1 MIETG
6 DWIHSNCLM
15 SRFRSLIVLLV
26 ISLAASPAAT
36 PPTPMSG
43 TAELQQTLEKLNVL
57 GSVMM
62 FAAHPDDE
70 NTAVIAYFA
79 RGRHME
85 MAYTAATR
93 GEGGQNLIGTE
104 QGDLMGLIRT
114 QELLAARRID
124 DGQQFFTRAI
134 DFGYSK
140 TPEEA
145 LAQWGHD
152 ILLGDLVRAIRRFR
166 PDVILARF
174 PPPPGD
180 GGHGQHTAVGY
191 TGVAAMEAAADPA
204 KFPEQIAEGLEPW
217 QAKRYYY
224 NVSTFRG
231 PAAPPKRADD
241 RVTLEIGGYSPVLGK
256 SYREIAGES
265 RSMHSSQGMGA
276 GQPKGSASA
285 SFDYVAGERVTGD
298 LFADID
304 TSWGRVAGGQRVGDL
319 LAQALGRFEPTHP
332 EAILPQLL
340 DAHHELEKLD
350 GDWAMRKRPELLH
363 AIELAAGL
371 YLDATAER
379 WDVAPG
385 GSVKIELT
393 ALNRSSAQVQWLG
406 AELRGFTEAGYD
418 AGSRELAANQP
429 LTQALEVHAPGD
441 LRPSQ
446 PPWLM
451 HPATTAYQLDD
462 PKLIGLPEGPP
473 LAEVAFQV
481 RVGGADL
488 EFVKPVVYRWTDNAR
503 GERERDVLAV
513 AEAAVG
519 FTKSNMIFPDAS
531 PRRVRVRVQSNQEG
545 KQGRLVLDLPDGWKA
560 SPASYEVGLER
571 LGQESVFDFEVTP
584 PQTES
589 GGKLAARLE
598 LDGKSVSTGMRV
610 IEYGHIPI
618 QVVFPRAEMRVER
631 TDVVLLSKNIG
642 YVMGAGDEIP
652 EALEQLGATVKLLGE
667 TELATGDLAAYD
679 SIVLGVRALDTRP
692 DVTASR
698 ERLLDYVAKGGTLV
712 VQYNVML
719 RGRRGGDPM
728 ERMVAPY
735 PLEPFSGE
743 GGRPDRIVDENSPI
757 EILLADHPLL
767 QTPNHIRPKDFDGW
781 VQERGLYFMQG
792 WDPRY
797 EAPWAS
803 HDEGQPSI
811 PGGTLYAKY
820 GEGTYVFT
828 AYSWFRELPNG
839 VPGAYRIF
847 ANIVSAGQTK

>member
-1 MIETG
+1 MT
-6 DWIHSNCLM
+6 
-15 SRFRSLIVLLV
+15 RFRFLSLFLV
-26 ISLAASPAAT
+26 IALADLPAAT

-62 FAAHPDDE
+62 LAAHPDDE

-93 GEGGQNLIGTE
+93 GEGGQNLIGSE

-124 DGQQFFTRAI
+124 GGQQFFTRAV

-145 LAQWGHD
+145 LAQWGRD

-166 PDVILARF
+166 PDVIIARF
-174 PPPPGD
+174 PPPPGS

-191 TGVAAMEAAADPA
+191 TGVAAMEAAADPT

-224 NVSTFRG
+224 NVSNRGG
-231 PAAPPKRADD
+231 PAGVAPG

-256 SYREIAGES
+256 SYPEVAGES

-276 GQPKGSASA
+276 RQPKGEASA
-285 SFDYVAGERVTGD
+285 SFDYVAGERVSGD

-304 TSWGRVAGGQRVGDL
+304 TSWGRVPGGERVGDL
-319 LAQALGRFEPTHP
+319 LAQALGRYEPTHP

-340 DAHHELEKLD
+340 DAYHELEKLD
-350 GDWAMRKRPELLH
+350 GDWAARKRPELLH
-363 AIELAAGL
+363 AIELSAGL
-371 YLDATAER
+371 YLDAAAER

-385 GSVKIELT
+385 AAVKIELT

-406 AELRGFTEAGYD
+406 AELRGFTEARYD
-418 AGSRELAANQP
+418 AGSRELAGNKP
-429 LTQALEVHAPGD
+429 LTRTLEVQAPSD
-441 LRPSQ
+441 LQPSQ
-446 PPWLM
+446 PPWLV

-462 PKLIGLPEGPP
+462 PALIGLPEGPP

-488 EFVKPVVYRWTDNAR
+488 EFVKPVVYRWIDDAH

-513 AEAAVG
+513 AEAAVS
-519 FTKSNMIFPDAS
+519 FTKSNRIFPDAS
-531 PRRVRVRVQSNQEG
+531 PRRVSVRVQSNQEG
-545 KQGRLVLDLPDGWKA
+545 KHGRLVLDLPDGWKA
-560 SPASYEVGLER
+560 SPASYDVALDR
-571 LGQESVFDFEVTP
+571 RGQESVFDFDVTP
-584 PQTES
+584 PRTES

-598 LDGKSVSTGMRV
+598 LEGKSVSTGMRV
-610 IEYGHIPI
+610 IEYSHIPI

-642 YVMGAGDEIP
+642 YVMGAGDEVP

-667 TELATGDLAAYD
+667 TELATGDLSAYD

-692 DVTASR
+692 DVTMAR

-719 RGRRGGDPM
+719 RGRRGNSSD
-728 ERMVAPY
+728 RMLAPY
-735 PLEPFSGE
+735 PLEPFVGE
-743 GGRPDRIVDENSPI
+743 GDRPDRIVDENSPI

-767 QTPNHIRPKDFDGW
+767 QTPNHIRPKDFEGW
-781 VQERGLYFMQG
+781 VQERGLYFMQE

-797 EAPWAS
+797 EAPWTS

-847 ANIVSAGQTK
+847 ANIVSAGQTR

>member
-1 MIETG
+1 MNGRG
-6 DWIHSNCLM
+6 DRIHSNCFM
-15 SRFRSLIVLLV
+15 TRFRSLLFLLV
-26 ISLAASPAAT
+26 IGLTASPAAT

-79 RGRHME
+79 RGRHLE
-85 MAYTAATR
+85 TAYTSATR
-93 GEGGQNLIGTE
+93 GEGGQNLIGSE
-104 QGDLMGLIRT
+104 QGELMGLIRT

-124 DGQQFFTRAI
+124 NGRQFFTRAI

-145 LAQWGHD
+145 LEQWGRD
-152 ILLGDLVRAIRRFR
+152 ILLGDMVRAIRRFR

-174 PPPPGD
+174 PPPPGS

-191 TGVAAMEAAADPA
+191 TGVAAMEAAADPTR
-204 KFPEQIAEGLEPW
+204 FPEQIAEGLEPW

-224 NVSTFRG
+224 NVFSFRG
-231 PAAPPKRADD
+231 TPAPPERADD
-241 RVTLEIGGYSPVLGK
+241 RLTLEIGGYNPVLGK

-265 RSMHSSQGMGA
+265 RSMHASQGMGA
-276 GQPKGSASA
+276 GQPKGEASA
-285 SFDYVAGERVTGD
+285 SFDFIAGERVTGD

-304 TSWGRVAGGQRVGDL
+304 TSWGRVEGGERVGDL
-319 LAQALGRFEPTHP
+319 LAQALGRYEPTHP

-340 DAHHELEKLD
+340 DAYHELEKLD
-350 GDWAMRKRPELLH
+350 GDWPARKKPELLH

-379 WDVAPG
+379 WDVAS
-385 GSVKIELT
+385 GSAVQIELT

-418 AGSRELAANQP
+418 AGSRELAFNRP
-429 LTQALEVHAPGD
+429 DTHAIEAAAPHD
-441 LRPSQ
+441 LKPSQ
-446 PPWLM
+446 PPWLV

-462 PKLIGLPEGPP
+462 PTLIGLPEGPP
-473 LAEVAFQV
+473 LAEVVFRV
-481 RVGGADL
+481 RVGGAEL
-488 EFVKPVVYRWTDNAR
+488 EFVKPVVYRWVDDAR

-513 AEAAVG
+513 PEAAVS
-519 FTKSNMIFPDAS
+519 FTKNNMIFPDAS
-531 PRRVRVRVQSNQEG
+531 SRRVSVRVQSNQAG
-545 KQGRLVLDLPDGWKA
+545 KQGRLVLDLPEGWKA
-560 SPASYEVGLER
+560 SPRSYDVGLER
-571 LGQESVFDFEVTP
+571 LGQESVFDFDVTP
-584 PQTES
+584 PQEES
-589 GGKLAARLE
+589 GGRLAARLE
-598 LDGKSVSTGMRV
+598 LDGKSVSTGMKV
-610 IEYGHIPI
+610 IEYSHIPI

-667 TELATGDLAAYD
+667 TELATGDLSVYD
-679 SIVLGVRALDTRP
+679 SIVLGVRALETRP
-692 DVTASR
+692 DVTAAR

-719 RGRRGGDPM
+719 RRGRGNSED
-728 ERMVAPY
+728 RMLAPY
-735 PLEPFSGE
+735 PLEPFTGE
-743 GGRPDRIVDENSPI
+743 GDRPDRIVDENSPV
-757 EILLADHPLL
+757 EILLPDHPLL
-767 QTPNHIRPKDFDGW
+767 QTPNQIRPKDFEGW
-781 VQERGLYFMQG
+781 VQERGLYFMQE

-797 EAPWAS
+797 EAPWTS

-828 AYSWFRELPNG
+828 AYSWFRQLPNG

-847 ANIVSAGQTK
+847 ANIVSAGQTR

>member
-1 MIETG
+1 MT
-6 DWIHSNCLM
+6 C
-15 SRFRSLIVLLV
+15 FRTLVVLLV
-26 ISLAASPAAT
+26 IVLAASPAAT
-36 PPTPMSG
+36 PPTPLSG

-62 FAAHPDDE
+62 LAAHPDDE

-85 MAYTAATR
+85 TAYMAATR
-93 GEGGQNLIGTE
+93 GEGGQNLIGSE

-124 DGQQFFTRAI
+124 GGQQFFTRAI

-145 LAQWGHD
+145 LAQWGRD
-152 ILLGDLVRAIRRFR
+152 ILLGDMVRAIRRFR
-166 PDVILARF
+166 PDVIIARF
-174 PPPPGD
+174 PPPPGS

-191 TGVAAMEAAADPA
+191 TGVAAMEAAADPTQ
-204 KFPEQIAEGLEPW
+204 FPEQIAEGLEPW
-217 QAKRYYY
+217 QAKRYYH
-224 NVSTFRG
+224 NVSSFRG
-231 PAAPPKRADD
+231 DPGPPERADD
-241 RVTLEIGGYSPVLGK
+241 RVTLEIGGYNPVLGK

-276 GQPKGSASA
+276 GQPKGEASA
-285 SFDYVAGERVTGD
+285 SFDFVAGERVTGD
-298 LFADID
+298 LFADVD
-304 TSWGRVAGGQRVGDL
+304 TSWGRVPGGERVGDL

-340 DAHHELEKLD
+340 DAYHELEKLD
-350 GDWAMRKRPELLH
+350 GDWPERKKLELLH

-371 YLDATAER
+371 YLDAAAER
-379 WDVAPG
+379 WDMAPG
-385 GSVKIELT
+385 GAVKIELT
-393 ALNRSSAQVQWLG
+393 ALNRSSAQAQWLG

-418 AGSRELAANQP
+418 AGSRELASNQP
-429 LTQALEVHAPGD
+429 LTRTLEVQAPGD
-441 LRPSQ
+441 VQPSQ
-446 PPWLM
+446 PPWLV

-462 PKLIGLPEGPP
+462 PSLIGLPEGPP

-488 EFVKPVVYRWTDNAR
+488 EFVKPVVYHWVDDAR

-513 AEAAVG
+513 PEAAVS

-531 PRRVRVRVQSNQEG
+531 SRRVSVRVQSNQAG
-545 KQGRLVLDLPDGWKA
+545 KQGRLVLDLPGGWKA
-560 SPASYEVGLER
+560 SPASYDVSLER
-571 LGQESVFDFEVTP
+571 LGQESVFDFDVTP
-584 PQTES
+584 PQEES

-598 LDGKSVSTGMRV
+598 LDGKSVSTGMKV
-610 IEYGHIPI
+610 IQYSHIPI
-618 QVVFPRAEMRVER
+618 QVVFPRAEIRVER
-631 TDVVLLSKNIG
+631 TDVVLLSTHIG
-642 YVMGAGDEIP
+642 YVMGAGDEVP
-652 EALEQLGATVKLLGE
+652 EALEQLGASVRFLGE
-667 TELATGDLAAYD
+667 TELATGDLSAYD

-692 DVTASR
+692 DVAAAR

-719 RGRRGGDPM
+719 RRGRRDAG
-728 ERMVAPY
+728 ERMLAPY
-735 PLEPFSGE
+735 PMEPFTGE
-743 GGRPDRIVDENSPI
+743 GDRPDRIVDENSPI
-757 EILLADHPLL
+757 EILLPDHPLL

-781 VQERGLYFMQG
+781 VQERGLYFMEE

-797 EAPWAS
+797 EAPWTS

-847 ANIVSAGQTK
+847 ANIVSAGKTR